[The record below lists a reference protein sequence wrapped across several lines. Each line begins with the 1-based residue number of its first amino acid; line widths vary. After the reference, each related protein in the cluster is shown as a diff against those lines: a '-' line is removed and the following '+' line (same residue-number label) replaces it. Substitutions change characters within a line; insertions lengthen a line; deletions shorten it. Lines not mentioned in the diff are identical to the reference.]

1 MASVNSEVFL
11 FVWYHK
17 YMNLKVNAFS
27 AFISVLIGSI
37 VGYFGG
43 PVFVLVIWAAIGL
56 TIGAYSV
63 SRRASILNGAL
74 FGFAVSYS
82 FMISG
87 YAGKDTLA
95 SRLIPFMVLGIFG
108 ALCGL
113 TLGLL
118 GNKFLIRHK

>member
-1 MASVNSEVFL
+1 MKLEVNI
-11 FVWYHK
+11 
-17 YMNLKVNAFS
+17 FS
-27 AFISVLIGSI
+27 ALISLLIGSS

-43 PVFVLVIWAAIGL
+43 SVFVLVIWAAIGL
-56 TIGAYSV
+56 AIGVYSV
-63 SRRASILNGAL
+63 NRRASILNGAL

-87 YAGKDTLA
+87 YVGNDTLT
-95 SRLIPFMVLGIFG
+95 SRLIPFMVFGIFG

-113 TLGLL
+113 TLGLI